1 LTILANNYL
10 GFGLCGLG
18 SVKRRM
24 GMLIDLRGFVD
35 KNGAGI
41 ALSAAVA
48 VLAVL
53 AEPLLK
59 TLTGGLSLPAMV
71 LALFL
76 GIALNSFASHGKFQP
91 GITWCVKKLLRIA
104 IALLGLRIAL
114 GDIFGLGVGI
124 LVLVVAAMALTI
136 IASVWLAKLLGQEAG
151 YGALAGAATAVCGA
165 SATLATTTVIPAY
178 KNKDADTAFTVVM
191 ANAVSTLVMLAYP
204 PLCIW
209 LGLTTRETGLMLGAT
224 IHDMAQVVG
233 AGYAMSD
240 AVGNTAVVVKL
251 FRVFLLLP
259 VVLIIGW
266 WFVGRGDG
274 RGEAKVPP
282 PIFAVVFLLLVL
294 VNTAALA
301 MPAITPLYLPIKS
314 LLNEVSRWGLLLSI
328 AALGLG
334 TSLSA
339 ILAVGWRHFAVF
351 MGATAVILVVAT
363 VGILALR

>member
-1 LTILANNYL
+1 MLA
-10 GFGLCGLG
+10 
-18 SVKRRM
+18 VKSKKAQKRM
-24 GMLIDLRGFVD
+24 MADLRGFVE

-48 VLAVL
+48 VAAVV
-53 AEPLLK
+53 AEPLMK
-59 TLTGGLSLPAMV
+59 TTTGGFSLPAMV
-71 LALFL
+71 LALFI
-76 GIALNSFASHGKFQP
+76 GIALNSLASRAQFQP

-114 GDIFGLGVGI
+114 GDIFGLGLGI
-124 LVLVVAAMALTI
+124 LALVVVSMTLTI
-136 IASVWLAKLLGQEAG
+136 VVSIWLAKFLGQEAG

-165 SATLATTTVIPAY
+165 SATLATTTVIPHY

-191 ANAVSTLVMLAYP
+191 ANAVSTLVMLVYP

-240 AVGNTAVVVKL
+240 SIGNTAVIVKL

-259 VVLIIGW
+259 VVVIIGW

-274 RGEAKVPP
+274 KGEAKVPP
-282 PIFAVVFLLLVL
+282 PIFAMVFLLLVL

-301 MPAITPLYLPIKS
+301 MPAIAPLYLPIKS
-314 LLNEVSRWGLLLSI
+314 VLNEASRWGLLISI

-351 MGATAVILVVAT
+351 MGATTVILVIAT
-363 VGILALR
+363 GGIIALR